1 MFLCTVLCA
10 SEHIY
15 ISFLTSLICY
25 CDSDPVFVD
34 RKKAYYASKEGGQEM
49 DENYMFN
56 KLENYWHD
64 LGSRLSNNEL
74 WIFAMLLRSNFDLP
88 LPLVNAPLSIRQ
100 YEFSLTEAYPTAV
113 SLEYDVKSLVQNLD
127 FVQLGYLVKMVYMHF
142 LSPLPTWIQQLH
154 STMFMK
160 SANAARTRNTSA
172 EGTIYQL
179 ENCEECPYTPE
190 EFGLVLQDQ
199 VYEAFGK
206 DTFNIRAANP
216 KAGTPL
222 DDNLRLYKSLVGQ
235 TFSDWGPA
243 NSNTTVQAVTQET
256 NSKAKKVPENDY
268 VENEEAKLFA
278 SRHRR
283 NSGAGTLFQPTYNV
297 LFRLSVI
304 IFVFIA
310 SNSPAGGI
318 QSTASGPVTPK
329 AVTGN

>member
-1 MFLCTVLCA
+1 
-10 SEHIY
+10 
-15 ISFLTSLICY
+15 
-25 CDSDPVFVD
+25 
-34 RKKAYYASKEGGQEM
+34 
-49 DENYMFN
+49 
-56 KLENYWHD
+56 
-64 LGSRLSNNEL
+64 
-74 WIFAMLLRSNFDLP
+74 
-88 LPLVNAPLSIRQ
+88 
-100 YEFSLTEAYPTAV
+100 
-113 SLEYDVKSLVQNLD
+113 
-127 FVQLGYLVKMVYMHF
+127 
-142 LSPLPTWIQQLH
+142 
-154 STMFMK
+154 MFMK
-160 SANAARTRNTSA
+160 SANASRTRNTTA

-216 KAGTPL
+216 KPGTPF

-243 NSNTTVQAVTQET
+243 NSNTTIQTITQKT
-256 NSKAKKVPENDY
+256 NNKTKKIPENNY
-268 VENEEAKLFA
+268 IKTKKTKLFA

-283 NSGAGTLFQPTYNV
+283 NSGAGTLFQPTYDV

-329 AVTGN
+329 AGTGN

>member
-1 MFLCTVLCA
+1 
-10 SEHIY
+10 
-15 ISFLTSLICY
+15 
-25 CDSDPVFVD
+25 
-34 RKKAYYASKEGGQEM
+34 
-49 DENYMFN
+49 
-56 KLENYWHD
+56 
-64 LGSRLSNNEL
+64 
-74 WIFAMLLRSNFDLP
+74 
-88 LPLVNAPLSIRQ
+88 
-100 YEFSLTEAYPTAV
+100 
-113 SLEYDVKSLVQNLD
+113 
-127 FVQLGYLVKMVYMHF
+127 
-142 LSPLPTWIQQLH
+142 
-154 STMFMK
+154 
-160 SANAARTRNTSA
+160 
-172 EGTIYQL
+172 
-179 ENCEECPYTPE
+179 
-190 EFGLVLQDQ
+190 
-199 VYEAFGK
+199 VYEAFGR

-216 KAGTPL
+216 KPGTPL

-278 SRHRR
+278 SRQRR

-329 AVTGN
+329 AGTGN

>member
-1 MFLCTVLCA
+1 
-10 SEHIY
+10 
-15 ISFLTSLICY
+15 
-25 CDSDPVFVD
+25 
-34 RKKAYYASKEGGQEM
+34 
-49 DENYMFN
+49 
-56 KLENYWHD
+56 
-64 LGSRLSNNEL
+64 
-74 WIFAMLLRSNFDLP
+74 
-88 LPLVNAPLSIRQ
+88 
-100 YEFSLTEAYPTAV
+100 
-113 SLEYDVKSLVQNLD
+113 
-127 FVQLGYLVKMVYMHF
+127 
-142 LSPLPTWIQQLH
+142 
-154 STMFMK
+154 
-160 SANAARTRNTSA
+160 
-172 EGTIYQL
+172 
-179 ENCEECPYTPE
+179 
-190 EFGLVLQDQ
+190 

-206 DTFNIRAANP
+206 DTFNIRAAYP
-216 KAGTPL
+216 KPGTPL

-329 AVTGN
+329 AGTGN